1 VRGVNGGGPQPTVMR
16 CGDLAEFKKAVEL
29 THKTS
34 PLFSPFYLAG
44 LAHAYALAG
53 RRSAAEQVLQ
63 ALLERAR
70 QSYVSPFDI
79 ALIYAALGEK
89 DTAFAWMAK
98 AVAEHSTWLVYS
110 KWEPRLDP
118 LRSDPRFQVV
128 RRMAGNGA
136 LKLKLLF
143 CHHRLHHRFVDRFD
157 VMFEV
162 SSRSKTFETLVQR
175 SQVFGR
181 NLFDLRSDSVATA
194 KRTRCCLRMCFH
206 PRAPAHK
213 KSPVQR
219 GTDGALRA
227 RTVQR
232 IERPNSEIGRRG
244 RKLSKLIGTTP
255 PLAAE
260 SPRESAAGI
269 PSLMAFFRLL
279 PHEAG

>member
-1 VRGVNGGGPQPTVMR
+1 VLHSEPQCARKHITDLVSRLVRQHLVCCAR
-16 CGDLAEFKKAVEL
+16 CEFREVRLEGECGEVAQAIFSERGNEVIIQNPSRSI
-29 THKTS
+29 KT
-34 PLFSPFYLAG
+34 
-44 LAHAYALAG
+44 G
-53 RRSAAEQVLQ
+53 RRHQ
-63 ALLERAR
+63 
-70 QSYVSPFDI
+70 
-79 ALIYAALGEK
+79 
-89 DTAFAWMAK
+89 
-98 AVAEHSTWLVYS
+98 
-110 KWEPRLDP
+110 
-118 LRSDPRFQVV
+118 
-128 RRMAGNGA
+128 
-136 LKLKLLF
+136 
-143 CHHRLHHRFVDRFD
+143 RLHHRFVDRFD